1 MPRLFGRKSE
11 FKFKLYLDDTSCR
24 TSNESLITAYV
35 AVRVEIEHYSVVH
48 FDRVI
53 AFKTL

>member
-35 AVRVEIEHYSVVH
+35 AVRVEIEHYSVAH
-48 FDRVI
+48 FYCVI